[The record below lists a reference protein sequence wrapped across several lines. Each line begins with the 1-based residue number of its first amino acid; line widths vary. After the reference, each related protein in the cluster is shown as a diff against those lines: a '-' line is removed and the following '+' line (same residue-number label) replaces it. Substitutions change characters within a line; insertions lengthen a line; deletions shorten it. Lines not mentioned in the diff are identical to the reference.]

1 MKAFEL
7 EARLID
13 FASRVMDLAEGLPQT
28 FSGRHIASQII
39 RSATSPALNYGEVQG
54 AESREDFVH
63 KMKICQKEL
72 RETFVCLKLIE
83 KRKWFAEGK
92 LTSLINENN
101 ELIAIFVASSKT
113 AAMHKTKPGVTSNR
127 KS

>member
-7 EARLID
+7 ENRLID
-13 FASRVMDLAEGLPQT
+13 FACRVMEMAEKLPET
-28 FSGRHIASQII
+28 YGAKHLASQII

-54 AESREDFVH
+54 AESRDDFVH

-83 KRKWFAEGK
+83 KRNWFTKGK
-92 LTSLINENN
+92 LASLIIENN
-101 ELIAIFVASSKT
+101 ELISIFVASNKT
-113 AAMHKTKPGVTSNR
+113 AGIRKPNPSANSNR

>member
-7 EARLID
+7 ESRLIE
-13 FASRVMDLAEGLPQT
+13 FACRVMEMAEKLPET
-28 FSGRHIASQII
+28 YGARHLASQII

-54 AESREDFVH
+54 AESRDDFIH

-83 KRKWFAEGK
+83 KRGWFAQGK
-92 LTSLINENN
+92 LTALINESN
-101 ELIAIFVASSKT
+101 ELIAIFVAGSKT
-113 AAMHKTKPGVTSNR
+113 AGMKKSNLTRSGNHKS
-127 KS
+127 

>member
-7 EARLID
+7 ESRLID
-13 FASRVMDLAEGLPQT
+13 FASRVMDLAEALPQT
-28 FSGRHIASQII
+28 FGARHIASQII

-83 KRKWFAEGK
+83 KRNWFPKGK
-92 LTSLINENN
+92 LTAIIDENN
-101 ELIAIFVASSKT
+101 ALISIFVASNKT
-113 AAMHKTKPGVTSNR
+113 AAASKTNPNRSPNR

>member
-1 MKAFEL
+1 MEMAEKLPETYG
-7 EARLID
+7 ARHL
-13 FASRVMDLAEGLPQT
+13 
-28 FSGRHIASQII
+28 ASQII

-54 AESREDFVH
+54 AESRDDFIH

-83 KRKWFAEGK
+83 KRGWFAQGK
-92 LTSLINENN
+92 MTALINESN

-113 AAMHKTKPGVTSNR
+113 ANLKKSSLIRSSNQ

>member
-7 EARLID
+7 ETRLIE
-13 FASRVMDLAEGLPQT
+13 FASRVMDMAEGLPET
-28 FSGRHIASQII
+28 YSARHLASQII

-54 AESREDFVH
+54 AESREDFIH

-83 KRKWFAEGK
+83 KRNWFANGK
-92 LTSLINENN
+92 LSALIHENN
-101 ELIAIFVASSKT
+101 ELIAIFVANNKT
-113 AAMHKTKPGVTSNR
+113 AGVHKQSQNRASNR

>member
-1 MKAFEL
+1 MKAIEL
-7 EARLID
+7 ESRLID
-13 FASRVMDLAEGLPQT
+13 FACRVMEMAEKLPET
-28 FSGRHIASQII
+28 YGARHLASQII

-54 AESREDFVH
+54 AESRDDFIH

-83 KRKWFAEGK
+83 KRGWFAQGK
-92 LTSLINENN
+92 MTALINESN

-113 AAMHKTKPGVTSNR
+113 ASLKKSSLIRSSNQ